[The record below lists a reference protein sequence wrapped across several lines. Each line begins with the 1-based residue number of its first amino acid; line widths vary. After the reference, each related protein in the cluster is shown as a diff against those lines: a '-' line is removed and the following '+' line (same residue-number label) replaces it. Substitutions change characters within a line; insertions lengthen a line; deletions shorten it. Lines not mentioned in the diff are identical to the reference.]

1 MTREKKQT
9 NFALMVSFIALLLAL
24 TIGLLLLW
32 INSAGLS
39 DNSSEPKNNLNI
51 KTTEPEE
58 IKAVDSS
65 LTEASESLDRDLDVN
80 ELDQEID
87 ALL

>member
-9 NFALMVSFIALLLAL
+9 NFALIVSVIAILLAL

-51 KTTEPEE
+51 KTSAPEE
-58 IKAVDSS
+58 IKKVDTS

>member
-9 NFALMVSFIALLLAL
+9 NFALIVSVIAILLAL

-51 KTTEPEE
+51 KTSAPEE
-58 IKAVDSS
+58 IKKVDTS

-87 ALL
+87 ILL